1 MAADDLDTPLGTETG
16 ADAQARRARLPLL
29 AIAAATLGLVIAVGI
44 GWVMIVDD
52 PLGGEPRAVATIED
66 ATTKKP
72 VSPTTIAAPTPNSP
86 TRAVDTTKTPGR
98 TITIIDGRS
107 GERREVVVSQSDEP
121 ETVGT
126 INPRTPAATADPRL
140 VEPSRHGVIPRVAN
154 DGKRPLDQYARVD
167 PALAKARGPK
177 IAIVI
182 AGLGIGTSAT
192 NNAIAKLPANVTL
205 AFAPYG
211 ADMPRWA
218 GRARTKGHEILLQIP
233 MEPADYP
240 DNDPGP
246 QTLVSALPSEQN
258 LDRLHWL
265 LSRLQGYVGVVNL
278 MGARFTANEAA
289 LSPVLRDIASR
300 GLLYL
305 DDGTS
310 AKSLAAQIAGSIQA
324 PFVKAD
330 LVLDGNPNW
339 NEIDT
344 ALAKLEAIAAERGIA
359 IGIASPLPVS
369 IERIARWA
377 KAAEARGIRV
387 VPLSWVLAKPKQP
400 G

>member
-1 MAADDLDTPLGTETG
+1 VAADDLDTPLGTG
-16 ADAQARRARLPLL
+16 ATADVRPARARVPLL
-29 AIAAATLGLVIAVGI
+29 AIAAGALALVIAVGI
-44 GWVMIVDD
+44 GWVLIVDD
-52 PLGGEPRAVATIED
+52 PLGGEPRVVTAIEE
-66 ATTKKP
+66 AKP
-72 VSPTTIAAPTPNSP
+72 DQPATTIAGPAPAAPTR
-86 TRAVDTTKTPGR
+86 TVDAIKAPGR
-98 TITIIDGRS
+98 TVTIIDGKS
-107 GERREVVVSQSDEP
+107 GERREIVIGQSDEP

-126 INPRTPAATADPRL
+126 VNPRSAVSTGDPQL
-140 VEPSRHGVIPRVAN
+140 LEPSRHGVIPRVAN
-154 DGKRPLDQYARVD
+154 DGKRPLDRYARVD
-167 PALAKARGPK
+167 VAIDKARGPR
-177 IAIVI
+177 IAIVVT
-182 AGLGIGTSAT
+182 GLGIGASAT

-218 GRARTKGHEILLQIP
+218 GRARAKGHEILLQIP

-240 DNDPGP
+240 DSDPGP
-246 QTLVSALPSEQN
+246 QTLVSALPAEQN

-265 LSRLQGYVGVVNL
+265 LSRLQGYVGVVNA

-289 LSPVLRDIASR
+289 LSPVLRDIARR

-310 AKSLAAQIAGSIQA
+310 AKSVAAQIATGIQA

-330 LVLDGNPNW
+330 FVLDADPSW
-339 NEIDT
+339 NEIDA

-359 IGIASPLPVS
+359 VGIISPLPVS
-369 IERIARWA
+369 IERIVRWA
-377 KAAEARGIRV
+377 KAAETRGIRL
-387 VPLSWVLAKPKQP
+387 VPLSTVLAKPKQQ